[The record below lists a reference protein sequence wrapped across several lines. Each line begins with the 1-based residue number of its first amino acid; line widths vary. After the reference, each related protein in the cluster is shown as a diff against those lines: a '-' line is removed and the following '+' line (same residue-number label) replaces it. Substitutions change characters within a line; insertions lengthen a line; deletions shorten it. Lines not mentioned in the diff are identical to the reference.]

1 MTSSPT
7 PAPDSTTWI
16 ATQPRNRRRRGP
28 LARFIRK
35 PLGVAAAVLLLLGVV
50 ASFAPSLLTSIDP
63 QAADFANVL
72 SGPTAAHWLGTDS
85 LGRDILSRIIYG
97 TGPALLGVLIAVG
110 VAALVAI
117 PAGLAAAMFR
127 PVDAVVTRLNDLV
140 MSIPGIIVL
149 LMVLALS
156 GSMNWAMV
164 AVGLLTAPGLVRV
177 VRSSAATVTEEPYIA
192 AARVFGVG
200 KWKIAFRHVLP
211 RIAGPI
217 LVNVSLIAA
226 NALVTAAGLNFL
238 GLGLTP
244 PTPSWGGL
252 VADGAAVMNQ
262 QPWTLVPSGGVIAI
276 TVIAFVLLG
285 DAIRDVTAEGWTA
298 GRSKGASITRATTV
312 PATSSDDAVIESADA
327 LLRVRDLSIAFP
339 DADGSARSVVQS
351 VSFDIG
357 AGEAVG
363 IVGESGCGKTITG
376 LGVLGMLPGGARV
389 VSGSIQ
395 LDGVELLELSPRE
408 RAAVRGKTIAFVS
421 QEPMTALDPLFTVG
435 YQISQAVRV
444 HTGASRKRAAARTL
458 ELLEQVRIVDPKRVA
473 RSYPHEISGGM
484 AQRVSIAIAL
494 AGAPRLLIADE
505 PTTALDVTVQ
515 AEIVAL
521 LRTLQEETGLAV
533 MLISHD
539 LGVVSALCERAVV
552 MYAGQA
558 VERAPVGELMSTPL
572 HPYSAGLLSANPH
585 FATPGSRLQTIP
597 GSVPPPDKWPVSCHF
612 ADRCALATEACRVG
626 PIPLVAVAP
635 GRASR
640 CVRVDALQTEGVAR

>member
-1 MTSSPT
+1 MNAVVPPVAEAAVSVA
-7 PAPDSTTWI
+7 PARSGS
-16 ATQPRNRRRRGP
+16 RRGP
-28 LARFIRK
+28 IARFARK
-35 PLGVAAAVLLLLGVV
+35 PLGVTAAVLIGLGVV
-50 ASFAPSLLTSIDP
+50 ASVAPGLLTTINP

-72 SGPTAAHWLGTDS
+72 TGPTAEHWLGTDS
-85 LGRDILSRIIYG
+85 LGRDILARIIYG
-97 TGPALLGVLIAVG
+97 AAPALSGVLIAVL
-110 VAALVAI
+110 VAAVVAI
-117 PAGLAAAMFR
+117 PGGLASAMFR
-127 PVDAVVTRLNDLV
+127 PVDAVVTRVNDLV
-140 MSIPGIIVL
+140 MSVPGIIVL

-156 GSMNWAMV
+156 GSLNWAMV
-164 AVGLLTAPGLVRV
+164 AIGLLTAPGLVRV
-177 VRSSAATVTEEPYIA
+177 VRSSALTVVQEPYIA

-226 NALVTAAGLNFL
+226 NALVAQTGLNFL

-252 VADGAAVMNQ
+252 VADGAAVLNQ
-262 QPWTLVPSGGVIAI
+262 QPWTLVPSGGIIALA
-276 TVIAFVLLG
+276 VVAFVLLG

-298 GRSKGASITRATTV
+298 GRSRGATV
-312 PATSSDDAVIESADA
+312 TKKAAAVTSAAEDAVVESPNA

-339 DADGSARSVVQS
+339 APDGSARSVVQS
-351 VSFDIG
+351 VSFDIA

-376 LGVLGMLPGGARV
+376 LGVLGMLPGSARV

-395 LDGVELLELSPRE
+395 FDGVELLDLSTAD

-435 YQISQAVRV
+435 YQIAQAVRV
-444 HTGASRKRAAARTL
+444 HTGLGRRAASARTL
-458 ELLEQVRIVDPKRVA
+458 ELLEQVQIVDPARVA
-473 RSYPHEISGGM
+473 QSYPHEISGGM

-521 LRTLQEETGLAV
+521 LRTLQAETGLAV

-558 VERAPVGELMSTPL
+558 VERALVADLMAEPL
-572 HPYSAGLLSANPH
+572 HPYSAGLLAANPH
-585 FATPGSRLQTIP
+585 FATPGVPLTTIP
-597 GSVPPPDKWPVSCHF
+597 GSVPSPDRWPTSCHF
-612 ADRCALATEACRVG
+612 ADRCPLASEVCRSS
-626 PIPLVAVAP
+626 PIPLVAVGP
-635 GRASR
+635 DRASR
-640 CVRVDALQTEGVAR
+640 CVKVDELRAMEVGA